1 MKFLELKIP
10 PVIVVIIIA
19 GLMLLT
25 APLVPQVSFS
35 PLPIWIALIIAGLG
49 ICFPVIAAFSFRRV
63 ATTVHPNHPDQT
75 SQLVTTG
82 VYRIT
87 RNPMY
92 LGFALMLLAWG
103 LYLGNMAAL
112 FGLPIFMFYMNQ
124 FQIKPEE
131 RILKQKFGQQFK
143 EYLNRTHRWL

>member
-10 PVIVVIIIA
+10 PVIVVVIIA

-25 APLVPQVSFS
+25 APLFPQVSFS
-35 PLPIWIALIIAGLG
+35 PLPTWIALIIVGLG
-49 ICFPVIAAFSFRRV
+49 ILFPVIAALNFRRV

-112 FGLPIFMFYMNQ
+112 FGLPVFMFYMNQ

-131 RILKQKFGQQFK
+131 RVLKQKFGQQYK
-143 EYLNRTHRWL
+143 AYLNRTHRWL